1 MRNISLPEAHED
13 TPLFLSSVK
22 RDLQFVRGPD
32 YAHQHH
38 THTLHCVQWNLRLHT
53 PVGDGDYSLVGI
65 LCLHI
70 SNIFDKLGV
79 LGNLVTIE
87 GH

>member
-1 MRNISLPEAHED
+1 MLINITL
-13 TPLFLSSVK
+13 TPFTVFS
-22 RDLQFVRGPD
+22 GTCA
-32 YAHQHH
+32 YIHH
-38 THTLHCVQWNLRLHT
+38 
-53 PVGDGDYSLVGI
+53 SLVGI

-70 SNIFDKLGV
+70 SNIFVKLGV